1 MDPIDPTGNAWWSLL
16 LRLGIALVSG
26 ALIGWERHACG
37 KQAGLRTHM
46 LVSIGAA
53 MFVLSALQDSAES
66 ASRVVQGITAGIGFV
81 GAGEILHKTG
91 ETSPKAKVKGL
102 TSAAAIWVTAALGVS
117 AGHGLWRLALV
128 GSVLTLLTL
137 TIAKRVEAHIPKSE
151 DEP

>member
-1 MDPIDPTGNAWWSLL
+1 MGSIDPDGNAWWSLL

-46 LVSIGAA
+46 LVSLGSAL
-53 MFVLSALQDSAES
+53 FVLSALQDSAES

-81 GAGEILHKTG
+81 GAGEILYKTRRTKPTG
-91 ETSPKAKVKGL
+91 KVKGL

-137 TIAKRVEAHIPKSE
+137 SVAKRVEAYIPSNPE
-151 DEP
+151 DP

>member
-1 MDPIDPTGNAWWSLL
+1 MGPIEPTENAWWSLL

-26 ALIGWERHACG
+26 ALIGWERHSCG
-37 KQAGLRTHM
+37 RPAGLRTHM

-81 GAGEILHKTG
+81 GAGEILHKSG
-91 ETSPKAKVKGL
+91 ETNPKEKVKGL

-137 TIAKRVEAHIPKSE
+137 TVAKRLETHIRKSP